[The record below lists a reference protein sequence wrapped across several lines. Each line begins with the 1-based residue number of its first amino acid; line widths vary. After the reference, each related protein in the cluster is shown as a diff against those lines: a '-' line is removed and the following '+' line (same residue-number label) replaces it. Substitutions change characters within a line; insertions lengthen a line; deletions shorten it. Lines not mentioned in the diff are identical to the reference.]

1 MPDLAYDA
9 VIFDLDGTLIDTESL
24 CNATGIAAMREMG
37 HEVSLS
43 FFETLAGIH
52 DAERARRLSAHLGA
66 SIDSDR
72 FNTIWD
78 RLTYAQFGAG
88 IPLMP
93 GAAELLG
100 RIDSLGLPMALATSS
115 RRTPALTKLA
125 VADLARWFRK
135 VVTFDDVAQAKPAPD
150 PYLLAAA
157 WLGVAPARCLV
168 FEDSDP
174 GAQSAAAAG
183 CRVVQVRDGH
193 HAHGRHADIIAD
205 TLIAGAIAAGLLP
218 PDHQTA

>member
-1 MPDLAYDA
+1 MTDMPYDA
-9 VIFDLDGTLIDTESL
+9 VIFDLDGTLIDTEQL
-24 CNATGIAAMREMG
+24 CNATGVEALLEMG
-37 HEVSLS
+37 HEVALS

-52 DAERARRLSAHLGA
+52 DAERARLLSAHLGTT
-66 SIDSDR
+66 IDSDR
-72 FNTIWD
+72 FNAIWD

-88 IPLMP
+88 IPLKP
-93 GAAELLG
+93 GAVALLG
-100 RIDSLGLPMALATSS
+100 RIDALGLPMALATSS
-115 RRTPALTKLA
+115 RRAPAQAKLA

-174 GAQSAAAAG
+174 GAQAAAAAG
-183 CRVVQVRDGH
+183 CRVVQVRDMH
-193 HAHGRHADIIAD
+193 HSHCRHADIIAD
-205 TLIAGAIAAGLLP
+205 TLMAGAIAAGLLP
-218 PDHQTA
+218 A